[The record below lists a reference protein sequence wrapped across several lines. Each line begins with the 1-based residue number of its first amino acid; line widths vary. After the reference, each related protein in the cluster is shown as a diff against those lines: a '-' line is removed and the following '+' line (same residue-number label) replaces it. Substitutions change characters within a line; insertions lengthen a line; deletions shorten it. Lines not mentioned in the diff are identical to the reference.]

1 MVGVNEIV
9 FVFLYVAIVN
19 ISNEEQKKEEN
30 QLRKKVTK
38 EEEKKHVLQEWGK
51 ATNYKEAWEI
61 YKCRKESKKY

>member
-38 EEEKKHVLQEWGK
+38 EEEKKHVL
-51 ATNYKEAWEI
+51 
-61 YKCRKESKKY
+61 